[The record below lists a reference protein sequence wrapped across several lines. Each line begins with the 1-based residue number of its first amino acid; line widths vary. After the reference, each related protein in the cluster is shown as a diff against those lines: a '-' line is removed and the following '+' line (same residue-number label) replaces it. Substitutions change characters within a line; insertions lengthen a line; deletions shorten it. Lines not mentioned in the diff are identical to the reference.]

1 MIMGQIIRRSY
12 RSLVDFSEV
21 YQFMLDN
28 YSVDGKRGS
37 AAPFFEYAQVL
48 HWTDKTQNHRNAIWE
63 DDGKMAAFCWYENR
77 IGEAY
82 FNVSDGYEFLIPE
95 MIDYAEA
102 RLSKEDGS
110 LELKLYISQETVLEE
125 AEKHGY
131 EKVDEWTEGI
141 YDFSK
146 GPLDYPLPEGF
157 SFEEPGKYDMKKM
170 VEASWRGFDNAGEP
184 DGGEERGYHLKAA
197 PHGTSELDVVIKNA
211 EGEYVCY
218 GGMWLV
224 PDNKLAYLEPL
235 CTVPECRRMGLA
247 SAALSELYR
256 RTVMKGAT
264 HMTGGANP
272 LYFSIGY
279 EGILKRSVWRK
290 SK

>member
-1 MIMGQIIRRSY
+1 MNMGQIIRRPY

-21 YQFMLDN
+21 YQFMIDN
-28 YSVDGKRGS
+28 YSVNGKRGS

-63 DDGKMAAFCWYENR
+63 DDKKMAAFCWYENR

-110 LELKLYISQETVLEE
+110 LELKIYMSQKTVLEE

-170 VEASWRGFDNAGEP
+170 IEASWRGFDNAGEAE
-184 DGGEERGYHLKAA
+184 GGVERGYHLKAA
-197 PHGTSELDVVIKNA
+197 PHATAELDVVIKNV

-235 CTVPECRRMGLA
+235 CTVPECRRIGLA

-256 RTVMKGAT
+256 RTVIKGAT
-264 HMTGGANP
+264 HMTGGANAF
-272 LYFSIGY
+272 YFLIGY
-279 EGILKRSVWRK
+279 EGILRRSVWRK